1 MALQDPVA
9 IYNAANNIEAQ
20 LVKLWLV
27 ESGIEAFVLEDL
39 STAGIWMFG
48 ALPEIHKPQ
57 VWISQS
63 DLDRARP
70 ILDQYEQEVA
80 ERNRVGQPTGAD
92 TGSPI
97 EVICDDCEKKSLFPA
112 NQRGTIQ
119 DCPACGAFVDVGEVD
134 ESDPFWL
141 ESDEPGEPN
150 EA

>member
-1 MALQDPVA
+1 MALENPVA
-9 IYNAANNIEAQ
+9 VYNAANNIEAH

-57 VWISQS
+57 VWVSKS
-63 DLDRARP
+63 DEDRARP
-70 ILDQYEQEVA
+70 ILDEYEADLA
-80 ERNRVGQPTGAD
+80 ERKRASQS
-92 TGSPI
+92 TGSESGLPI
-97 EVICDDCEKKSLFPA
+97 EVVCDECDQKSLFPA

-134 ESDPFWL
+134 EQDPYWL
-141 ESDEPGEPN
+141 ESDEAGE
-150 EA
+150 A